1 MQYKGKE
8 LVEFTSDKNV
18 AFNPPK
24 KMFVWDCE
32 GFIYKR
38 RVVAYFGGY
47 HRDYKV
53 RAFGPIDEC
62 KALESYAHCAE
73 ISLVRTNWDV
83 FCERYGTDKN
93 EDLLKMVM
101 SCGIGCRCCP
111 AKSFCKKAKE
121 PTCHDSFVR
130 WAKSEAEEE
139 K

>member
-8 LVEFTSDKNV
+8 LEDIHIENDVVFPSTKAMIVWGENCNPMVDNV
-18 AFNPPK
+18 FAIKVFPNGTLL
-24 KMFVWDCE
+24 VVCLNNE
-32 GFIYKR
+32 
-38 RVVAYFGGY
+38 RV
-47 HRDYKV
+47 
-53 RAFGPIDEC
+53 
-62 KALESYAHCAE
+62 SYYPHCAE
-73 ISLVRTNWDV
+73 IPPVRTNWEV

-93 EDLLKMVM
+93 EDLLKMAM

>member
-73 ISLVRTNWDV
+73 ISPVRTNWDV

-93 EDLLKMVM
+93 EDLLKMAM
-101 SCGIGCRCCP
+101 FQGIGCLCCP

>member
-18 AFNPPK
+18 AFNPAK
-24 KMFVWDCE
+24 KMLVWDKADN
-32 GFIYKR
+32 IHQKT
-38 RVVAYFGGY
+38 VVAYLGGTKNI
-47 HRDYKV
+47 YKV
-53 RAFGPIDEC
+53 
-62 KALESYAHCAE
+62 KALYSIDSWSSESYAHCAE
-73 ISLVRTNWDV
+73 IPPVRTNWDV

-93 EDLLKMVM
+93 EDLLKMAM
-101 SCGIGCRCCP
+101 FQGIGCLCCP

>member
-8 LVEFTSDKNV
+8 LEDIHIENDVVFPSTKAMIVWGENCNPMVDNV
-18 AFNPPK
+18 FAIKVFPNGTLL
-24 KMFVWDCE
+24 VVCLNNE
-32 GFIYKR
+32 
-38 RVVAYFGGY
+38 RV
-47 HRDYKV
+47 
-53 RAFGPIDEC
+53 
-62 KALESYAHCAE
+62 SYYPHCAE
-73 ISLVRTNWDV
+73 IQPVRTNWDV

-93 EDLLKMVM
+93 EDLLKMAM
-101 SCGIGCRCCP
+101 FQGIGCLCCP

>member
-32 GFIYKR
+32 GYIYKR
-38 RVVAYFGGY
+38 RVVAYLGGY

-53 RAFGPIDEC
+53 IAFGPIDEC
-62 KALESYAHCAE
+62 KTLESYAHCAE
-73 ISLVRTNWDV
+73 IPPVRTNWDV

-93 EDLLKMVM
+93 EDLLKMAM
-101 SCGIGCRCCP
+101 FQGIGCLCCP

>member
-24 KMFVWDCE
+24 KMLVWDKADN
-32 GFIYKR
+32 IHQKT
-38 RVVAYFGGY
+38 VVAYLGGTKNI
-47 HRDYKV
+47 YKV
-53 RAFGPIDEC
+53 ITIDPVDSWSS
-62 KALESYAHCAE
+62 ESYAHCAE
-73 ISLVRTNWDV
+73 IPPVRTNWDV

-93 EDLLKMVM
+93 EDLLKMAM
-101 SCGIGCRCCP
+101 FQGIGCLCCP

>member
-1 MQYKGKE
+1 MQYKGKK

-18 AFNPPK
+18 AFNPAK
-24 KMFVWDCE
+24 KMLVWDKE
-32 GFIYKR
+32 NNIHQKT
-38 RVVAYFGGY
+38 VVAYLGGTKNI
-47 HRDYKV
+47 YKV
-53 RAFGPIDEC
+53 
-62 KALESYAHCAE
+62 KALYSIDSWSSESYAHCAE
-73 ISLVRTNWDV
+73 IPPVRTNWDV

-93 EDLLKMVM
+93 EDLLKMAM
-101 SCGIGCRCCP
+101 SQGIGCLCCP

>member
-18 AFNPPK
+18 AFNPAK
-24 KMFVWDCE
+24 KMLVCDKENNICE
-32 GFIYKR
+32 ML
-38 RVVAYFGGY
+38 VAAYLGGTNNP
-47 HRDYKV
+47 YKV
-53 RAFGPIDEC
+53 ITIDPVDG
-62 KALESYAHCAE
+62 ALSMFAHCSE
-73 ISLVRTNWDV
+73 SPLVRTNWDV

-93 EDLLKMVM
+93 EDLLKMAM
-101 SCGIGCRCCP
+101 FQGIGCLCCP

>member
-18 AFNPPK
+18 AFNPAK
-24 KMFVWDCE
+24 KMLVWDKENNICE
-32 GFIYKR
+32 RLVAAYLGGTNNPYKGITIDP
-38 RVVAYFGGY
+38 VDG
-47 HRDYKV
+47 
-53 RAFGPIDEC
+53 AF
-62 KALESYAHCAE
+62 SMFAHCSE
-73 ISLVRTNWDV
+73 SPLVRTNWEV

-93 EDLLKMVM
+93 EDLLKMAM
-101 SCGIGCRCCP
+101 FQGIGCLCCP

>member
-8 LVEFTSDKNV
+8 LEDIHIENDVVFPSTKAMIVWGENCNPMVDNV
-18 AFNPPK
+18 FAIKVFPNGTLL
-24 KMFVWDCE
+24 VVCLNNE
-32 GFIYKR
+32 
-38 RVVAYFGGY
+38 RV
-47 HRDYKV
+47 
-53 RAFGPIDEC
+53 
-62 KALESYAHCAE
+62 SYYPHCAE
-73 ISLVRTNWDV
+73 IQPVRTNWDV

-93 EDLLKMVM
+93 EDLLKMAM
-101 SCGIGCRCCP
+101 FQGIGCRCCP

>member
-38 RVVAYFGGY
+38 RVVAYFGGS

-53 RAFGPIDEC
+53 RALGPIDEC

-73 ISLVRTNWDV
+73 IPPVRTNWDV

-121 PTCHDSFVR
+121 PTCQDSFVR

>member
-18 AFNPPK
+18 AFNPAK
-24 KMFVWDCE
+24 KMLVWDKENNICE
-32 GFIYKR
+32 SL
-38 RVVAYFGGY
+38 VAAYLGGTNKP
-47 HRDYKV
+47 YKV
-53 RAFGPIDEC
+53 ITIDPVDGAF
-62 KALESYAHCAE
+62 SMFAHCSE
-73 ISLVRTNWDV
+73 SPLVRTNWDV

-93 EDLLKMVM
+93 EDLLKMAM
-101 SCGIGCRCCP
+101 FQGIGCLCCP

-121 PTCHDSFVR
+121 PTCQDSFVR

>member
-73 ISLVRTNWDV
+73 ISPVRTNLDV

-93 EDLLKMVM
+93 EDLLNMVLFQR
-101 SCGIGCRCCP
+101 IGCLCCP

>member
-18 AFNPPK
+18 AFNPAK
-24 KMFVWDCE
+24 KMLVWDKE
-32 GFIYKR
+32 NNIHQKT
-38 RVVAYFGGY
+38 VVAYLGGTKNT
-47 HRDYKV
+47 YKV
-53 RAFGPIDEC
+53 
-62 KALESYAHCAE
+62 KALYSIDSWSSESYAHCAE
-73 ISLVRTNWDV
+73 IPPVRTNWDV

-93 EDLLKMVM
+93 EDLLKMAM
-101 SCGIGCRCCP
+101 FQGIGCRCCP

>member
-8 LVEFTSDKNV
+8 LVEFTSYKNV
-18 AFNPPK
+18 AFNPAK
-24 KMFVWDCE
+24 KMLVWDKENNICE
-32 GFIYKR
+32 SL
-38 RVVAYFGGY
+38 VAAYLG
-47 HRDYKV
+47 RTNNPYKV
-53 RAFGPIDEC
+53 ITIDPVNGAF
-62 KALESYAHCAE
+62 SMFAHCSE
-73 ISLVRTNWDV
+73 SPLVRTNWDV

-93 EDLLKMVM
+93 EDLLKMAKFQ
-101 SCGIGCRCCP
+101 GIGCLCCP